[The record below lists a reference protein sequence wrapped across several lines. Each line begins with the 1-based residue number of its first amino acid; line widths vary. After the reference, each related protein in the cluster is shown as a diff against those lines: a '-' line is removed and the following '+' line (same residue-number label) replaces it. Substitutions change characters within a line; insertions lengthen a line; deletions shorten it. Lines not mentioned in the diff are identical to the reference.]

1 MFLQERV
8 QEINDQLKKLQG
20 GGGCGSL
27 GSRGSYGETF

>member
-20 GGGCGSL
+20 GGCGSL